1 MHVVLVGPGALGSM
15 LAVRLAPQL
24 EKKGET
30 LSLLDHDRQRAHRLA
45 EEGITLYR
53 NDNRTTIHPI
63 ITTDPTDISGCDV
76 ILLCV
81 KSGDAAKA
89 LRQTAPLITEDTL
102 IVGMQNGM
110 AHLEKLRR
118 TKGIAVAAVSSAG
131 ATLTAP
137 GQVMDGGSGVT
148 RFGLLSKTPSLS
160 KHLENLVALFNRADL
175 EAEVVPNIL
184 PRLWEKLFVNVAINA
199 LTAIHKRKNGQLLTS
214 CSMRNT
220 MKKVVSEAM
229 AVARAREIEI
239 FDDPIATAFA
249 VCRRT
254 RNNTSSML
262 QDVLKQRTTEIAA
275 INGFIVDEGKQLGI
289 DTPVNAELVRRVRKI
304 EQSWQAAA

>member
-89 LRQTAPLITEDTL
+89 LRQAAPLITEDTL

-214 CSMRNT
+214 CSIRNT